1 MGTLHENVFTF
12 MTIHRRF
19 FLRMRNVSNK
29 ICNEYQNT
37 HFMFSYFS
45 SENRAVYDIIP
56 KNIVQPERMQ
66 IIWRLRVAYRISKPT
81 CAQAH
86 TRVRAPTPTPT
97 HTAARTNTHTLP
109 HAHAHTQKYVIIIA
123 FPRQQWLQKRASILR
138 LTHAAC
144 LMLI

>member
-1 MGTLHENVFTF
+1 
-12 MTIHRRF
+12 
-19 FLRMRNVSNK
+19 
-29 ICNEYQNT
+29 
-37 HFMFSYFS
+37 MFSYFS

-97 HTAARTNTHTLP
+97 HTAARTNTHTLC
-109 HAHAHTQKYVIIIA
+109 HT
-123 FPRQQWLQKRASILR
+123 R
-138 LTHAAC
+138 THTHRN
-144 LMLI
+144 M